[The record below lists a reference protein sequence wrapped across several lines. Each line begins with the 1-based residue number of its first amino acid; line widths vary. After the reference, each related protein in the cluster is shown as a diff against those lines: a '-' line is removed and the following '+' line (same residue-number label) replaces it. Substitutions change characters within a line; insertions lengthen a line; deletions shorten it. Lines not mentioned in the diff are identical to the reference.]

1 MRFRHFHGS
10 IGLLGATLCALAA
23 CGDVNARHP
32 RDASPTTG
40 DASPTG
46 TADASTGTADASTAP
61 DSGTGTGTGSGS
73 DQASVVTCYSEGAP
87 AATCTLPVHCCFS
100 NYSSQ
105 HDGTCTTQ
113 SCTYGTITCDGP
125 EDCAAG
131 DVCCAH
137 AITDPTVGTIGYTLA
152 CQAGACG
159 SAATDHEICHPDS
172 GCAYGGSCVT
182 AYGNAND
189 LPRTLY
195 ICK

>member
-1 MRFRHFHGS
+1 MQFRHFHAS
-10 IGLLGATLCALAA
+10 IELLAATLCALAA

-32 RDASPTTG
+32 H
-40 DASPTG
+40 
-46 TADASTGTADASTAP
+46 DASTTADSSTVA
-61 DSGTGTGTGSGS
+61 DSTTIADSSTVADSSTGTGSGS
-73 DQASVVTCYSEGAP
+73 DQAAVVTCYSEGNP

-105 HDGTCTTQ
+105 HDGTCTTD
-113 SCTYGTITCDGP
+113 SCNYGTITCDGP

-137 AITDPTVGTIGYTLA
+137 AITDPTDGTIGYTLA

-159 SAATDHEICHPDS
+159 SAVTDHEICHPDS